1 MIIFAIETS
10 CDETA
15 AALLEIKGGWFK
27 ILANTVLSQIDIHRQ
42 YGGVV
47 PEIAARHHIQNIIPV
62 IQQTLEQA
70 KIKPAKIDKLAVTV
84 GPGLITSL
92 IVGIQTAKVLAYS
105 WHKPI
110 VPVNHLRA
118 HLYANWLSNQI
129 IKFPALTLIVS
140 GGHTELILQTSRN
153 KLKKIGTTIDDA
165 AGEAFDKVAQLL
177 SLGYPGGPII
187 SKLAQQG
194 NAQAFKLPR
203 PMINQNNFD
212 FSFSGLKTAVLYT
225 VKKLNQLNQQTKAD
239 LAASFQQ
246 ATVDVLTTKTIAAA
260 QKYKT
265 ETVMLSGG
273 VAANKLLR
281 KTLKNKTEKLAL
293 KFLTPEINLCTDNA
307 AMIGAAAYF
316 AKPIPWSKLKVD
328 PNLEI

>member
-1 MIIFAIETS
+1 M
-10 CDETA
+10 D
-15 AALLEIKGGWFK
+15 L
-27 ILANTVLSQIDIHRQ
+27 
-42 YGGVV
+42 
-47 PEIAARHHIQNIIPV
+47 
-62 IQQTLEQA
+62 
-70 KIKPAKIDKLAVTV
+70 
-84 GPGLITSL
+84 
-92 IVGIQTAKVLAYS
+92 
-105 WHKPI
+105 
-110 VPVNHLRA
+110 
-118 HLYANWLSNQI
+118 
-129 IKFPALTLIVS
+129 
-140 GGHTELILQTSRN
+140 
-153 KLKKIGTTIDDA
+153 DA
-165 AGEAFDKVAQLL
+165 AGEAFDKSAKLL
-177 SLGYPGGPII
+177 GLGYPGGPII